1 MDTSLLEL
9 ASTLVAAVL
18 TLFVLSYLV
27 GDNVLYR
34 LAEHIFVG
42 VSVGYAL
49 VVAFHMVLAPKLFS
63 PLAVALS
70 EGDWE
75 QVLLLGIPLLLGLL
89 LLTKPFKSTS
99 WLGNLSVAF
108 LLGVGAAL
116 AIQGALLGT
125 LLPQID
131 ATADV
136 PHYVERYGPGLGLFS
151 GLVALVGTIGVL
163 LFFYFRSGRGG
174 GLAGLR
180 EGVVRTWGG
189 LGRWYILIAFGAILA
204 TTFMSR
210 LSFLIGRIQFLL
222 DSVRGFFGG

>member
-18 TLFVLSYLV
+18 TLFVFSYLV

-42 VSVGYAL
+42 VSVGYAF
-49 VVAFHMVLAPKLFS
+49 VVAFHTVLAPKVFS
-63 PLAVALS
+63 PLAAALG

-75 QVLLLGIPLLLGLL
+75 QVLLQCIPLLLGLL
-89 LLTKPFKSTS
+89 LLTKPFKITS

-125 LLPQID
+125 LVPQID
-131 ATADV
+131 ATANV

-151 GLVALVGTIGVL
+151 GIVALVGTIGVL
-163 LFFYFRSGRGG
+163 IFFYFRSGREGR
-174 GLAGLR
+174 LAGLR
-180 EGVVRTWGG
+180 EGLVRTWGG
-189 LGRWYILIAFGAILA
+189 LGRWYILIAFGALLA

-210 LSFLIGRIQFLL
+210 LSLLIGRIEFLL
-222 DSVRGFFGG
+222 DSVRGLLGG

>member
-9 ASTLVAAVL
+9 AGTLVAAVL

-49 VVAFHMVLAPKLFS
+49 VVVFHTVLASKLFN
-63 PLAVALS
+63 PLVEALTA
-70 EGDWE
+70 GDWE
-75 QVLLLGIPLLLGLL
+75 QVLLRCVPLLLGLL
-89 LLTKPFKSTS
+89 LLTKPFKATS

-125 LLPQID
+125 LLPQVD
-131 ATADV
+131 AAADV
-136 PHYVERYGPGLGLFS
+136 PHYVTRYGPGLGLFS

-163 LFFYFRSGRGG
+163 LHFYFRSGRDGR
-174 GLAGLR
+174 LAGLR
-180 EGVVRTWGG
+180 EGLVRTWGG

-210 LSFLIGRIQFLL
+210 LSLLIGRIQFLL
-222 DSVRGFFGG
+222 DSVRGLLGG

>member
-1 MDTSLLEL
+1 MDSSLLEL

-27 GDNVLYR
+27 GDNILYR

-49 VVAFHMVLAPKLFS
+49 VVVFHTVLAPKLFS
-63 PLAVALS
+63 PLAVALGD
-70 EGDWE
+70 GDWK
-75 QVLLLGIPLLLGLL
+75 QVLLQCMPLLLGLFL
-89 LLTKPFKSTS
+89 LIKPFKTTS

-116 AIQGALLGT
+116 AIQGALVGT

-131 ATADV
+131 ATANV
-136 PHYVERYGPGLGLFS
+136 PHYTTRYGPGLGLFS
-151 GLVALVGTIGVL
+151 GIVALVGTIGVL
-163 LFFYFRSGRGG
+163 LYFYFRSGRHGR
-174 GLAGLR
+174 LAGLR
-180 EGVVRTWGG
+180 ESLVRTWGA
-189 LGRWYILIAFGAILA
+189 LGRWYILVAFGAILA

-210 LSFLIGRIQFLL
+210 LSFLIARIQFLL
-222 DSVRGFFGG
+222 DSVRGLLGG